1 MWLIIIDSIQELYM
15 NRFNVKISY
24 SFINLCKFFSIH
36 FELLIKVL
44 DVWSCIDATAKIEY
58 VNEFVLEMSSFWF
71 FLCSFEIGFITFALL
86 ADSSV
91 AITVV
96 TLIALLVTWKS
107 SMVTREADR
116 LTGFSVGGI
125 LTLSF
130 MFPVYDQ
137 VISRWIFLGIIFVN
151 YGLIRRKWRSF
162 SLNSW

>member
-1 MWLIIIDSIQELYM
+1 MLNYEL
-15 NRFNVKISY
+15 
-24 SFINLCKFFSIH
+24 FS
-36 FELLIKVL
+36 
-44 DVWSCIDATAKIEY
+44 TAKIEY

-71 FLCSFEIGFITFALL
+71 FVCSFEFGFITFVLL

-107 SMVTREADR
+107 SVVTREADR
-116 LTGFSVGGI
+116 LTGFSVRGI
-125 LTLSF
+125 FTLSF

-137 VISRWIFLGIIFVN
+137 VISRWILLGIIFVN